1 MFTIKW
7 GKITTNYNNF
17 KGKENAEWEKD
28 VLWYIWLVCN
38 FLQES
43 PRKKKRKKSGQNPS
57 NEENDF
63 VAIGTSAGNILL
75 YNVNKGD
82 LQSQLVC
89 ENELLNF

>member
-1 MFTIKW
+1 MQLIITILIAK
-7 GKITTNYNNF
+7 KRKSERKNF
-17 KGKENAEWEKD
+17 CD
-28 VLWYIWLVCN
+28 IHVYDLY

-89 ENELLNF
+89 ENEFY